1 MNQISIKRQKHG
13 SVELVDI
20 DIRIDTIRS
29 NTDSTNYY
37 GSNGGIRNGISTRTD
52 EAYKKQR

>member
-1 MNQISIKRQKHG
+1 MY
-13 SVELVDI
+13 
-20 DIRIDTIRS
+20 DIRINTIRS

-37 GSNGGIRNGISTRTD
+37 GSNGGIRHGISTRTD